1 MHFHTRFAL
10 ASTAL
15 LSVSAAVVSSPVCQ
29 QDIVKDLQEQAIAVL
44 KEKAANTEKGSSS
57 CNVFNAHVR
66 KDWAAM
72 PAAERKAYTK
82 AVNCLMNK
90 PSKYDPDVVPGAK
103 SRYDDFVAQHI
114 NQTMSIHGT
123 GNFLS
128 WHRYFVWSYE
138 TALKEECHYDGY
150 QPYWNWFSYQ
160 DNPNESPVFDGS
172 DTSMSGDGAFAAHNG
187 SVSGAG
193 NIFLPSGKGGGC
205 ITSGP
210 FKNMTV
216 NLGPVSPAMDG
227 EAAVPS
233 AFAWN
238 PRCLKRD
245 LSAYAAGKW
254 LTSSNLLN
262 ITTGPAASTIETFQD
277 ELQGRFAD
285 EFLGMHAAGHYTLG
299 GDAGDL
305 YASPV
310 DPAFWLHHAML
321 DRVWWMWQA
330 LHFPQAFT
338 VAGTITILN
347 RPPSR
352 NTTLEDPIY
361 MGQSNAP
368 ERPISQL
375 LNTLGGEP
383 LCYIYL

>member
-1 MHFHTRFAL
+1 M
-10 ASTAL
+10 TA
-15 LSVSAAVVSSPVCQ
+15 V
-29 QDIVKDLQEQAIAVL
+29 
-44 KEKAANTEKGSSS
+44 
-57 CNVFNAHVR
+57 
-66 KDWAAM
+66 
-72 PAAERKAYTK
+72 ERKAYTK
-82 AVNCLMNK
+82 AVNCLLNK
-90 PSKYDPDVVPGAK
+90 PSKYDPNVVPGAK

-138 TALKEECHYDGY
+138 TALKEECHYEGY
-150 QPYWNWFSYQ
+150 QPR
-160 DNPNESPVFDGS
+160 ERCRK
-172 DTSMSGDGAFAAHNG
+172 H
-187 SVSGAG
+187 
-193 NIFLPSGKGGGC
+193 LPSLRQGGGC

-227 EAAVPS
+227 ETKVPS
-233 AFAWN
+233 TFAWN

-245 LSAYAAGKW
+245 LSAYTAGKW
-254 LTSSNLLN
+254 LTPTNLLN

-285 EFLGMHAAGHYTLG
+285 KFLGMHAAGHFALG

-305 YASPV
+305 YSSSA
-310 DPAFWLHHAML
+310 DPIFYLHHAML

-330 LHFPQAFT
+330 LHLPQAFT